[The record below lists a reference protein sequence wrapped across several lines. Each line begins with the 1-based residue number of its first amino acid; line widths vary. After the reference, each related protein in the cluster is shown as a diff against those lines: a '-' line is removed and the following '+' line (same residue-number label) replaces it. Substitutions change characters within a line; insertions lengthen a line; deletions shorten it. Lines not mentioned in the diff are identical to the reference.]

1 MALAECMHAYYL
13 SVMLVFTNRQNS
25 VYFIFN
31 LLEDFVKIGNIIA
44 SPSQTGLARAPIS
57 CDIVIPCH
65 FKRYSHLVMMSW
77 VNQQINLNSTLCLTS
92 SQSILETHEIEFPC
106 PKKNNAS
113 RYANSDCELQYA
125 PSIVAL
131 RRSALCVYGQQACA
145 STYPWSNG
153 RRQYYKRE
161 TEGENV
167 RACLY
172 QQAAAHRQGRPIRG
186 ATGQPPWA
194 LRRQGPGPDISPV
207 LPRQHPSFFN

>member
-77 VNQQINLNSTLCLTS
+77 VDQQINLNSTLCLTS

-113 RYANSDCELQYA
+113 RYANSDQL
-125 PSIVAL
+125 AL
-131 RRSALCVYGQQACA
+131 SVSCNMRHRSSHYG
-145 STYPWSNG
+145 
-153 RRQYYKRE
+153 
-161 TEGENV
+161 
-167 RACLY
+167 
-172 QQAAAHRQGRPIRG
+172 
-186 ATGQPPWA
+186 
-194 LRRQGPGPDISPV
+194 V
-207 LPRQHPSFFN
+207 LPSACMDNKRVLRLIHGQTGEGSTISEKLKGKTCAHVCTSKQQPIDRAGP